1 MGRRSGNDEKEE
13 EEREEK
19 KKIGVETHAKNE
31 WCNERCFER
40 KTRGGKEEKEK
51 NEKEKMST
59 KYVSLK
65 HIGRILKYMNPRY
78 LYNFYVEFLS
88 L

>member
-1 MGRRSGNDEKEE
+1 MGRRRGNDEKEE

-31 WCNERCFER
+31 WRNERCFER

-51 NEKEKMST
+51 IEKEKMST

-65 HIGRILKYMNPRY
+65 LKTYSEN
-78 LYNFYVEFLS
+78 LKIHE
-88 L
+88 